1 MNSDP
6 VGTYLSG
13 LIHTLYLYQ
22 KTYFSAPRA
31 QLNFVVYL
39 SPHRK
44 SSQTE
49 PVTFE
54 LYATLLNNV
63 LPSRVYLNEVD
74 LYFELL

>member
-13 LIHTLYLYQ
+13 LIHTLYLHQ

-39 SPHRK
+39 SPHLK

-49 PVTFE
+49 PVTF
-54 LYATLLNNV
+54 V
-63 LPSRVYLNEVD
+63 L
-74 LYFELL
+74 